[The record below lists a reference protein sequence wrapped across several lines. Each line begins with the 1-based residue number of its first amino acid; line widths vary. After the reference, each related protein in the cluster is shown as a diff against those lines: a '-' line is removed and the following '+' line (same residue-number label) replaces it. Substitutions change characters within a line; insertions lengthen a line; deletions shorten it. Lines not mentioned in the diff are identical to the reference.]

1 MCLLKRHND
10 KRTEDVMTKET
21 GAIMCF
27 LKRHNDKRTE
37 SRMTKETRD
46 AMAKDRR
53 VREYRTRT
61 LNFPYIT
68 AAKTPLRTPKNDLF
82 ERLCN

>member
-1 MCLLKRHND
+1 MRLLKRQND
-10 KRTEDVMTKET
+10 IMTEGIMTKET

-37 SRMTKETRD
+37 SRMTKETRGV
-46 AMAKDRR
+46 MAKERR
-53 VREYRTRT
+53 VREYRTCA
-61 LNFPYIT
+61 LNFYYIT
-68 AAKTPLRTPKNDLF
+68 VAKTPLRKPKNSLF